1 MQDPATSSDPAYRP
15 ELYMPSAIE
24 AVGVV
29 IPARNQADTIAQC
42 IFSIFAAN
50 SYAGWRNSLWIV
62 VVADACRDKTVKVA
76 RDAVGAFGEVLDVVV
91 RSSGTARGIGASTVL
106 EHFHQKRRH
115 AILLANTDADI
126 CVRRD
131 WIDVQLKRQNAGVGS
146 IVHPTNIA
154 GERVVFPRRFARPA
168 ANLRPSSEGQLER
181 RNPCVQHRKADIKM
195 A

>member
-1 MQDPATSSDPAYRP
+1 MQHLATSSYPAYRA
-15 ELYMPSAIE
+15 ELYMPSVIE

-29 IPARNQADTIAQC
+29 IPARNQADTIVQC

-62 VVADACRDKTVKVA
+62 VVADSCRDKTVKVA
-76 RDAVGAFGEVLDVVV
+76 RDTVGAFGEVLEVAVQ
-91 RSSGTARGIGASTVL
+91 SSGTARGIGASAVL

-131 WIDVQLKRQNAGVGS
+131 WIDVQLKRQNAGAGW
-146 IVHPTNIA
+146 IAHPTLISLDDSMPADEHYDNNGRA
-154 GERVVFPRRFARPA
+154 HNTEYHLPLRSPARPEKK
-168 ANLRPSSEGQLER
+168 P
-181 RNPCVQHRKADIKM
+181 AD